1 MDQTVIFSHLRKGK
15 GFTLLE
21 LLVVISIMVML
32 MTLSMPAITSIL
44 TGSKLERAGQMVADA
59 LTLARQE
66 AVSKNREVQVAFF
79 ELPMGT
85 GGKGWIGLQV
95 WRVDDSP
102 TGSIVRP
109 VSRLWTLPE
118 PMIISTSGGLSP
130 LLTTASLSGTT
141 TIAGNTS
148 VAYKAFRFRANGAMD
163 SGIGTNNYITVQD
176 AVLQGNPPPNYFTV
190 QVNPIT
196 GKISIIRP

>member
-1 MDQTVIFSHLRKGK
+1 MDQTVTSSHWRKGK

-21 LLVVISIMVML
+21 LLVVMSIMVML
-32 MTLSMPAITSIL
+32 MALAMPAVTSIL

-79 ELPMGT
+79 ELPMET

-102 TGSIVRP
+102 TGPITRQ
-109 VSRLWTLPE
+109 VSRLWRLPG
-118 PMIISTSGGLSP
+118 PMVITTSGSLSP
-130 LLTTASLSGTT
+130 LLTAAVLSGTA
-141 TIAGNTS
+141 TIAGNTG
-148 VAYKAFRFRANGAMD
+148 VAYKAFRFRANGSTD
-163 SGIGTNNYITVQD
+163 SSIGTNNYVTVQD
-176 AVLQGNPPPNYFTV
+176 ALLPGNPPPNYFTV

>member
-1 MDQTVIFSHLRKGK
+1 MDQTVIFSHRRKGK

-21 LLVVISIMVML
+21 LLVVMSVMVIL
-32 MTLSMPAITSIL
+32 MTLSLPSITSIM

-59 LTLARQE
+59 MTLARQE
-66 AVSKNREVQVAFF
+66 AISKNREVQVVFC
-79 ELPMGT
+79 ELPMET

-102 TGSIVRP
+102 TGPVTRQ
-109 VSRLWTLPE
+109 VSRLWRLPE
-118 PMIISTSGGLSP
+118 PMVISIKGGLSP
-130 LLTTASLSGTT
+130 LLTASTLSGTT
-141 TIAGNTS
+141 TIAGNTG
-148 VAYKAFRFRANGAMD
+148 VAYKAFRFRANGSLD
-163 SGIGTNNYITVQD
+163 SDIGTNNYVTVQD
-176 AVLQGNPPPNYFTV
+176 GLLQGDPPPNYFTV